1 MESEVNF
8 IDALDLLEWQLELGV
23 TETIG
28 NQEVN
33 RYLEVKPKSESETK
47 ANITSKEKTTIV
59 EPTLVASSI
68 ANAANSLDDL
78 AKAISSF
85 DYCDLKKGARNLV
98 FSDGSPS
105 AKVMIIGEIP
115 DREEDIVGKPFVGEA
130 GVLLDKMFNAIGY
143 GRSLSKT
150 SIYLTN
156 VVPWRTPQNRPLTL
170 NEQETLKPFLVRH
183 IELIQ
188 PKFLIVMGNTP
199 SQILLNEDR
208 ITKLR
213 GKWNTFSGI
222 PTLPMLHPSYLLRNP
237 SEKKETWEDLKM
249 LKIRLGEDL

>member
-68 ANAANSLDDL
+68 ASAANSLDDL

-85 DYCDLKKGARNLV
+85 DYCDLKQGARNLV
-98 FSDGSPS
+98 FSDGSPG

-115 DREEDIVGKPFVGEA
+115 DF
-130 GVLLDKMFNAIGY
+130 
-143 GRSLSKT
+143 
-150 SIYLTN
+150 
-156 VVPWRTPQNRPLTL
+156 
-170 NEQETLKPFLVRH
+170 
-183 IELIQ
+183 
-188 PKFLIVMGNTP
+188 
-199 SQILLNEDR
+199 
-208 ITKLR
+208 
-213 GKWNTFSGI
+213 
-222 PTLPMLHPSYLLRNP
+222 
-237 SEKKETWEDLKM
+237 
-249 LKIRLGEDL
+249 

>member
-68 ANAANSLDDL
+68 ASAANSLDDL

-115 DREEDIVGKPFVGEA
+115 DREEDMVGKPFVGEA

-143 GRSLSKT
+143 GRSLSK
-150 SIYLTN
+150 
-156 VVPWRTPQNRPLTL
+156 PLY
-170 NEQETLKPFLVRH
+170 
-183 IELIQ
+183 I
-188 PKFLIVMGNTP
+188 
-199 SQILLNEDR
+199 
-208 ITKLR
+208 
-213 GKWNTFSGI
+213 
-222 PTLPMLHPSYLLRNP
+222 
-237 SEKKETWEDLKM
+237 
-249 LKIRLGEDL
+249 